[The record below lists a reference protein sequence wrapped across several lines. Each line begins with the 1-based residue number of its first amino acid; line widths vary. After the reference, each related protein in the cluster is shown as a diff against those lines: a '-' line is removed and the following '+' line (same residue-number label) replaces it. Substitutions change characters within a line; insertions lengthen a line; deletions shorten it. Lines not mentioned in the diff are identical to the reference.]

1 MGVCGHGGAALTR
14 DQPAIPVASE
24 AVGDRSWPAIAV
36 AIGLGI
42 ALGVFSLVGDALP
55 DEAPTILLN
64 GLANAT
70 ALWTLTAFASGL
82 LVRRVRRG
90 ALAGALALVF
100 AVLAYYVAFRF
111 VWGDRLADV
120 RIQAIVWLVAA
131 IVAGSIIGAAGG
143 LQARPDPRHRALGL
157 ALVGGALVAE
167 AVYFL
172 VQLQVW
178 NGIDLSR
185 TYLVVAV
192 FDLVVAAIIP
202 VVLGDRGYRALVYL
216 GSLVLAIG
224 GFVALNVI
232 VSLAVAGAYL
242 SA

>member
-1 MGVCGHGGAALTR
+1 MLIDEQSATAAA
-14 DQPAIPVASE
+14 PAA
-24 AVGDRSWPAIAV
+24 AGDRSWRAFAIP
-36 AIGLGI
+36 IGLGI
-42 ALGVFSLVGDALP
+42 GLGVFSLVGDSLP
-55 DEAPTILLN
+55 DDAPTILLN

-70 ALWTLTAFASGL
+70 ALWTLTAFACGV
-82 LVRRVRRG
+82 LVRRIRWG
-90 ALAGALALVF
+90 ALAGALALLL
-100 AVLAYYVAFRF
+100 AVIAYYVAFRF

-131 IVAGSIIGAAGG
+131 IAAGSIMGAAGG
-143 LQARPDPRHRALGL
+143 LQAQPEPRRRALGL

-185 TYLVVAV
+185 TYLVVAL

-202 VVLGDRGYRALVYL
+202 VVLGDRGYRALVYV

-224 GFVALNVI
+224 GFIALNVI